1 MSFLPIFDRP
11 NNIGE
16 INCFLRR
23 VVLQNGNSLLTGAES
38 RVTLT
43 NAVLLLPANYFLF
56 LLFKIPLPFLFR
68 FKLLLLLVAECPQRM
83 AKCIKSILNADR
95 SK

>member
-38 RVTLT
+38 RVTLILILLE
-43 NAVLLLPANYFLF
+43 NNRSAVFEATINFAFSLP
-56 LLFKIPLPFLFR
+56 
-68 FKLLLLLVAECPQRM
+68 
-83 AKCIKSILNADR
+83 
-95 SK
+95 